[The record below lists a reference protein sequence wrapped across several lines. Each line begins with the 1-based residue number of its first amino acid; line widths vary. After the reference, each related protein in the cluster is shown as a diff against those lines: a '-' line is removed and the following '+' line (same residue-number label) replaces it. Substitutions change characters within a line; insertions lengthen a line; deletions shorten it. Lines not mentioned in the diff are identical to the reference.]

1 MNSKYFYYSNSKHQY
16 NTDINQAVD
25 KRLYFY
31 RCCKDVSKLNGNRK
45 GVKQIYSFE
54 YDDDYICSAFLD
66 QYSVDL

>member
-1 MNSKYFYYSNSKHQY
+1 M
-16 NTDINQAVD
+16 
-25 KRLYFY
+25 YFY